1 MPDYYETGE
10 QVNEYLVFHY
20 ANIEQALPWEFGPHQ
35 ALGFHARLAECIDSS
50 KLPENSRALDL
61 GCSVGRTS
69 FELSRCCSE
78 VLGIDFSHA
87 FIDTANN
94 ILQSGEIPLVLKRE
108 GQLGD
113 TVTNK
118 LPDGIISE
126 RVSFAQ
132 GDAEAL
138 PDSIGLFDAI
148 TFANVL
154 DRLPHPRRALDKLAE
169 ITNPGAQLV
178 VCSPFTWW
186 DEFTVSEERL
196 GGFKRDGRE
205 VTSHDSIVSVL
216 EKNFTLDRTCDLP
229 FLIREHERKYHF
241 SVAQTSIWTRSD
253 GQTINLES

>member
-1 MPDYYETGE
+1 MPDFYETDE

-20 ANIEQALPWEFGPHQ
+20 ASLEQTLPWDFGPRQ
-35 ALGFHARLAECIDSS
+35 AHGFHSRLAECIDASL
-50 KLPENSRALDL
+50 LPEGSRALDL

-69 FELSRCCSE
+69 FELSRCCAE
-78 VLGIDFSHA
+78 VLGIDFSQA

-94 ILQSGEIPLVLKRE
+94 ILRSGEIPLLLKRE

-113 TVTNK
+113 PVTNR
-118 LPDGIISE
+118 LPDGIHPE
-126 RVSFAQ
+126 RVSFLR

-138 PDSIGLFDAI
+138 PESIGRFDAI

-154 DRLPHPRRALDKLAE
+154 DRLPHPRRALDKLAD

-186 DEFTVSEERL
+186 DEFTVPEERL
-196 GGFKRDGRE
+196 GGFKRNGVE
-205 VTSHDSIVSVL
+205 ITSHDAIVSAL
-216 EKNFTLDRTCDLP
+216 EPNFSLKATRDLP

-241 SVAQTSIWTRSD
+241 SVAQTSIWTRLSD
-253 GQTINLES
+253 